1 MFIHQKQNR
10 NALKTFFFLL
20 IVGFISFNVVYGQDH
35 SVKTNSV
42 ATASQV
48 VRKAPYLIFNGN
60 SDEMVVLWQLT
71 TTTTCT
77 IEWGTD
83 TNYSTGS
90 ATTSEYGSD
99 HQHKYVIDN
108 LAPHTK
114 YYYKVTVGS
123 ENYYGSFY
131 SAPQA
136 SATQMKFIAYGD
148 TRSHPE
154 DHDKVAQG
162 ILGEVDR
169 DPEFQSVIISTGDLV
184 YDGDR
189 EYYWD
194 SEFFNQDYTNIIEML
209 SKFPYLSCRG
219 NHEVDGTLFKKYFP
233 LPFVDSFY
241 WSFDYGPAHFVVVDQ
256 YIDYST
262 GSDQYN
268 WIDNDL
274 NSSTKPWKFIYL
286 HEPGW
291 SAGGHSNNEDV
302 QDYIQ
307 PLCEKYHVPIVFAG
321 HNHYYARAEVNNVM
335 HITTGGG
342 GAPLYDPDPSYP
354 NIVTATKAHHYCK
367 VVIDDNR
374 LYFSAYDDAGAK
386 LDSFMVERHPSGLTY
401 DDMFEPTQFSL
412 KQNYPNPFNPR
423 TSIEFSIA
431 KKAFVK
437 LKVYDVHG
445 QEISTLVSSQLNP
458 GRYNYS
464 WDGSNHPSGIYF
476 YRLEAGDFVKTGKMT
491 LLK

>member
-1 MFIHQKQNR
+1 MSIHLKQNR
-10 NALKTFFFLL
+10 NVLQTFIFFLFL
-20 IVGFISFNVVYGQDH
+20 GFLAINIGFAQNNTGKVGRISQ
-35 SVKTNSV
+35 
-42 ATASQV
+42 ASGIM
-48 VRKAPYLIFNGN
+48 RKAPYLIFNGN

-71 TTTTCT
+71 STASCT

-99 HQHKYVIDN
+99 HQHKYVIDG
-108 LAPHTK
+108 LTPHTK

-123 ENYYGSFY
+123 ETYYGSFY

-136 SATQMKFIAYGD
+136 SASQLKFFAYGD
-148 TRSHPE
+148 TRSYPE

-162 ILGEVDR
+162 ILNEVDN
-169 DPEFQSVIISTGDLV
+169 DAEFQSVIISTGDLV
-184 YDGDR
+184 YNGDV

-194 SEFFNQDYTNIIEML
+194 NEFFNQDYTHIIDLL

-274 NSSTKPWKFIYL
+274 DTSTKPWKFIYL

-291 SAGGHSNNEDV
+291 SAGGHDNNEDV

-321 HNHYYARAEVNNVM
+321 HNHYYARAEVNDVM

-354 NIVTATKAHHYCK
+354 NIVTTAKAHHYCK
-367 VVIDDNR
+367 VIIDDNW

-386 LDSFMVERHPSGLTY
+386 LDSFAVEKEASGLTY
-401 DDMFEPTQFSL
+401 EDPLQPLKCTL

-423 TSIEFSIA
+423 TSIEFSISQNVL
-431 KKAFVK
+431 VK
-437 LKVYDVHG
+437 LRIYDVRG
-445 QEISTLVSSQLNP
+445 KEISTLVTAQLHP

-464 WDGSNHPSGIYF
+464 WDGSDYPSGIYF